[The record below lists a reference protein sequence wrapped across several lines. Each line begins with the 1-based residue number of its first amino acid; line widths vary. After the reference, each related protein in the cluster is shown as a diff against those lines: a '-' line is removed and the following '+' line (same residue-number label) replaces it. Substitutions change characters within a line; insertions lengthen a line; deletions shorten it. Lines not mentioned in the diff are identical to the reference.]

1 MPKIVKI
8 KRSNVAGSTPSVSYG
23 ELAYNAADNRLFAGN
38 AANVATVV
46 GSGGGGGG
54 GASIVQAATT
64 AEFPAGV
71 VGTIYIATDSSRMY
85 RFDASGF
92 FVEIGN

>member
-1 MPKIVKI
+1 VTL
-8 KRSNVAGSTPSVSYG
+8 G
-23 ELAYNAADNRLFAGN
+23 
-38 AANVATVV
+38 
-46 GSGGGGGG
+46 GGGGGG
-54 GASIVQAATT
+54 GANIVQAATT

-71 VGTIYIATDSSRMY
+71 IGTIYIATDVGRVF

>member
-1 MPKIVKI
+1 
-8 KRSNVAGSTPSVSYG
+8 VSYG

-46 GSGGGGGG
+46 GSGGGGGSG
-54 GASIVQAATT
+54 NIVQAATT

-71 VGTIYIATDSSRMY
+71 VGTIYIAIDAGRVF

>member
-8 KRSNVAGSTPSVSYG
+8 KRSNVAGSTPIVSYG
-23 ELAYNAADNRLFAGN
+23 ELAYNAADNRLFVGN

-46 GSGGGGGG
+46 GSGGSGGS
-54 GASIVQAATT
+54 ANIVQAATT
-64 AEFPAGV
+64 AEFPAGI
-71 VGTIYIATDSSRMY
+71 VGTIYIATDIGRVF

-92 FVEIGN
+92 FIEIGN

>member
-8 KRSNVAGSTPSVSYG
+8 KRSNVAGSTPTLSYG
-23 ELAYNAADNRLFAGN
+23 ELGWNAADSRLFAGN
-38 AANVATVV
+38 AANQPVV
-46 GSGGGGGG
+46 VGAGGSGG
-54 GASIVQAATT
+54 SSNIVEAATT

-71 VGTIYIATDSSRMY
+71 VGTIYIATDVGRIY